1 MPTANL
7 NDVQIYYEEPGQGE
21 PVLLAPPSWWPSDTW
36 KIGVVPFL
44 SKRYRTIIFD
54 CRGTGYSSKPTDGY
68 TIAQFAKDCAGLL
81 EHLKIARCHAV
92 GFALGGQ
99 IVQALAIDRPDL
111 VATLTIAAAGAGM
124 KATSGAPREVRN
136 TDEEEIRAHGFEA
149 FIRGHIENT
158 HMAFNAEFYRDHPD
172 VVKALSDALWQRQT
186 SPEQHRYHFEAR
198 RTVGHPRQCAE
209 GQGADA
215 HPLRRGGRRQSRRQ
229 HAGRH
234 GAQTRRIG
242 SRLRACARAQCKAYD
257 FLGRRRRACGVAGL
271 SRAPSNSVTNET
283 STVGLIRRRDR
294 HMKLRLSI
302 VCIVAAL
309 VNLSRDRWRLRARQ
323 G

>member
-1 MPTANL
+1 MPTAKIG
-7 NDVQIYYEEPGQGE
+7 DVEIYYEEQGQGE

-36 KIGVVPFL
+36 KVGVVPFL

-81 EHLKIARCHAV
+81 GHLKIARCHAV

-99 IVQALAIDRPDL
+99 IVQALAIDRPDW

-149 FIRGHIENT
+149 FIRSHIENT

-186 SPEQHRYHFEAR
+186 SPEQHRYHFDAR
-198 RTVGHPRQCAE
+198 RSWDTLGNAPKVKVPTLILC
-209 GQGADA
+209 GAGDDVN
-215 HPLRRGGRRQSRRQ
+215 RGGSTPVGTARKLGELVPDGELALVPNVK
-229 HAGRH
+229 HMTFWDGD
-234 GAQTRRIG
+234 GALAALQ
-242 SRLRACARAQCKAYD
+242 D
-257 FLGRRRRACGVAGL
+257 FLA
-271 SRAPSNSVTNET
+271 
-283 STVGLIRRRDR
+283 R
-294 HMKLRLSI
+294 HPI
-302 VCIVAAL
+302 
-309 VNLSRDRWRLRARQ
+309 Q
-323 G
+323 